1 MRIHIDHK
9 SPIPLHIQ
17 VEQLL
22 RKMMT
27 LKEYQ
32 TGKMLPNEVD
42 LSQQLGIS
50 RNTLRQATNKLVH
63 EGLLLRKKGVGT
75 VVSKPVDSKAKN
87 WMSFS
92 QEMKSKGIEVVNY
105 EIALEWVVPPDE
117 VLKFFGYDGK
127 KQVKMLKMERVRGDK
142 KNQFVYFLSYFN
154 PKIGLTGNEDFN
166 RPLYEI
172 LEQDFSVVAKVSKE
186 EITAIAADAL
196 LVKHLKVRIGDP
208 ILSESDLF
216 TIRAGVRLNTILDII
231 NRIVLFIPLRAKENE
246 GTD

>member
-27 LKEYQ
+27 MKEYQ
-32 TGKMLPNEVD
+32 TGKLLPNEVD

-63 EGLLLRKKGVGT
+63 EGLLFRKKGVGT
-75 VVSKPVDSKAKN
+75 VVSKPVASKAKN

-105 EIALEWVVPPDE
+105 EIALDWVTPPVE
-117 VLKFFGYDGK
+117 VLTFFGFDK
-127 KQVKMLKMERVRGDK
+127 KKSVKMLRMERVRGDK
-142 KNQFVYFLSYFN
+142 KNQFVYFISYFS

-172 LEQDFSVVAKVSKE
+172 LEQDFSVVAKMSKE
-186 EITAIAADAL
+186 EITAIAADASL
-196 LVKHLKVRIGDP
+196 AKHLKIKAGDP
-208 ILSESDLF
+208 ILKRKRFVYDPGRRPVEYNIGYYKSDSIVYTVESE
-216 TIRAGVRLNTILDII
+216 R
-231 NRIVLFIPLRAKENE
+231 E
-246 GTD
+246 